1 MSKKQYVDTIQVNI
15 RLPSGLHGEV
25 LKVMNVEKRWNSPQ
39 QFIQDLIIDYLDRW
53 KKQHPGVL

>member
-1 MSKKQYVDTIQVNI
+1 MSKRQYVDTVQVNI
-15 RLPSGLHGEV
+15 RLPSGLHAEI

-53 KKQHPGVL
+53 KKEHPGHP